1 MPEDLILRLAKQ
13 TLETVLLVSAPM
25 LGAGLIVGVII
36 SILQVITSIHDTALA
51 FVPRIVVTF
60 VVFLIVFPWMM
71 GKMVSYTYTLLGSFS
86 PNTAVG
92 LNVGLYRTFMIIGG
106 IGTILT
112 AGYFLWMLQRVNQG
126 EAPVKWKDHH
136 FRDILAVE
144 WVSWVPLLALTLVL
158 GLIPSLILDTTATGV
173 DAIVKIVTG

>member
-25 LGAGLIVGVII
+25 LGAGLIVGIII

-71 GKMVSYTYTLLGSFS
+71 GKMVSYTNMLLGSFG
-86 PNTAVG
+86 PY
-92 LNVGLYRTFMIIGG
+92 LR
-106 IGTILT
+106 
-112 AGYFLWMLQRVNQG
+112 
-126 EAPVKWKDHH
+126 
-136 FRDILAVE
+136 
-144 WVSWVPLLALTLVL
+144 
-158 GLIPSLILDTTATGV
+158 
-173 DAIVKIVTG
+173 